1 MVINFDGMA
10 FIGPGSEWFWTML
23 QFLALA
29 ITFYAIYRQLRAQRA
44 AAATQRME
52 AWQEKWFSDSL
63 IHARLTV
70 AIWRKHAAS
79 PSPTFEARAA
89 LNLLCTFFE
98 DLGTL
103 EAAGYVTWKEV
114 EATWGEG
121 LVMYWA
127 LLGPTVME
135 LRASMPSAYAE
146 FERLAKRADEMA
158 RRRGEDWSVPESA
171 IPELVETQIGVLT
184 AWLRMSRDI
193 ATGVIPADPS
203 SVITSAPVPG

>member
-1 MVINFDGMA
+1 MA
-10 FIGPGSEWFWTML
+10 GAGEG
-23 QFLALA
+23 
-29 ITFYAIYRQLRAQRA
+29 
-44 AAATQRME
+44 
-52 AWQEKWFSDSL
+52 
-63 IHARLTV
+63 RLTAV
-70 AIWRKHAAS
+70 
-79 PSPTFEARAA
+79 TGAA

-103 EAAGYVTWKEV
+103 EADGYVTWNDVEV
-114 EATWGEG
+114 TWGEG

-127 LLGPTVME
+127 LLGPTIME
-135 LRASMPSAYAE
+135 LRAGMPSAYAE
-146 FERLAKRADEMA
+146 FERLAKHAEEMA